1 VGEFFFS
8 YGLFL
13 AKLLTLLLAVGVLV
27 ALIAA
32 VGGRTRSTDRGTIE
46 VTRLNEALEQG
57 REVMHA
63 CVLDPADY
71 KASVKAKNKQDK
83 AEAKARKAAAKR
95 AAKKR
100 GDGTTVVDEKRRRRV
115 YLIDFEGDIR
125 ASQVSALRREITAV
139 LTLADTYDEVVVRV
153 ESGGGTV
160 HGYGL
165 AASQLQRIRDQ
176 NVSLTVCVDKVAAS
190 GGYLMA
196 CVADKIRAAPFALV
210 GSIGV
215 MAQIPNVHRLLKRH
229 DIDVELM
236 TAGEYKRTLTVLG
249 ENTDKGREKFLA
261 ELEEIHS
268 QFKNFI
274 SRFRPQTNIAEV
286 STGEVWSGEAALARK
301 LVDELGTSDEY
312 IVEACEQ
319 ADVFRVK
326 YEERKTLP
334 EKFGLA
340 ASQAAVKTVEDI
352 AAKALAKRFL

>member
-1 VGEFFFS
+1 MGEFLFS
-8 YGLFL
+8 YGLFF
-13 AKLLTLLLAVGVLV
+13 AKLLTILLAVGVLIVLV
-27 ALIAA
+27 AS
-32 VGGRTRSTDRGTIE
+32 VGGRSRSSDRGTIE
-46 VTRLNEALEQG
+46 VTRLNEVLEQS

-71 KASVKAKNKQDK
+71 KASVKKKNKQEK
-83 AEAKARKAAAKR
+83 VAAKARKAAAKR

-100 GDGTTVVDEKRRRRV
+100 GDGTTVVDEKRRRRL

-139 LTLADTYDEVVVRV
+139 LSLADTYDEVVVRV

-165 AASQLQRIRDQ
+165 AASQLQRIRDR

-215 MAQIPNVHRLLKRH
+215 MAQIPNVHRLLKRY

-236 TAGEYKRTLTVLG
+236 TAGEYKRTLTVMG

-286 STGEVWSGEAALARK
+286 STGEVWSGEAAMARK

-312 IVEACEQ
+312 IVDACDQ

-326 YEERKTLP
+326 YEQRKTLS
-334 EKFGLA
+334 EKVGFA
-340 ASQAAVKTVEDI
+340 TSQAIVRSVEQI

>member
-1 VGEFFFS
+1 MGEFFFS
-8 YGLFL
+8 YGLFF
-13 AKLLTLLLAVGVLV
+13 AKLLTVVAALAVLIV
-27 ALIAA
+27 IAA
-32 VGGRTRSTDRGTIE
+32 SVGGRSRSGERGSIE
-46 VTRLNEALEQG
+46 VTRLNEALEQS
-57 REVMHA
+57 REAMHA
-63 CVLDPADY
+63 CVLDPADH
-71 KASVKAKNKQDK
+71 KASIKKRSKQEKA
-83 AEAKARKAAAKR
+83 AAKARKVAAKK

-100 GDGTTVVDEKRRRRV
+100 GDGTTVVDEKRRRRL

-139 LTLADTYDEVVVRV
+139 LSLADTFDEVVVRV

-165 AASQLQRIRDQ
+165 AASQLQRIRDK

-229 DIDVELM
+229 EIDVELM
-236 TAGEYKRTLTVLG
+236 TAGEYKRTLTVMG
-249 ENTDKGREKFLA
+249 ENTDKGREKFRA

-286 STGEVWSGEAALARK
+286 ATGEVWSGEAALARK

-312 IVEACEQ
+312 IVDACEQ

-326 YEERKTLP
+326 YEERKSLP
-334 EKFGLA
+334 EKLGIA
-340 ASQAAVKTVEDI
+340 TSQAMVKTAEQI
-352 AAKALAKRFL
+352 AEKALARRFF

>member
-1 VGEFFFS
+1 MGEFFFS